1 MATSRELNMVPV
13 DFPSWPSPP
22 LFYGGPKWSN
32 HIRYPILDQSK
43 SLFRKN
49 VWKSSG
55 DMMKMDENGNTFP
68 IHFFNCS
75 AQLLNRSWWSPFNNW
90 PPGINGPTA
99 DKIWIWLLRK
109 HAIYPRPEWWCWV
122 QRRPRRGSPGP
133 TWRSEVEATR
143 MRIALAWKHTPIRPQ
158 IRHGRRHQ
166 LLGSG
171 TAVSQSMWVHV
182 SPCESKRNG
191 SLLWKPTAV
200 FRFWISS
207 AERPAFADTRCAG
220 SPTKHQR
227 DEGLVGTSVLT
238 KQKFCGEFGGI
249 CIGIS
254 IHDSNPQKDG
264 IW

>member
-1 MATSRELNMVPV
+1 M
-13 DFPSWPSPP
+13 
-22 LFYGGPKWSN
+22 YGNLQGIWWKW
-32 HIRYPILDQSK
+32 
-43 SLFRKN
+43 
-49 VWKSSG
+49 
-55 DMMKMDENGNTFP
+55 MKMGTPSQF
-68 IHFFNCS
+68 IFFNSS

-171 TAVSQSMWVHV
+171 TAVSQSMWAHV
-182 SPCESKRNG
+182 SPKEMAACSENPRQSLDFGSHRLKDQPLPIRDVQVLPQNISGMRG
-191 SLLWKPTAV
+191 SLAPRCWTN
-200 FRFWISS
+200 RSS
-207 AERPAFADTRCAG
+207 VG
-220 SPTKHQR
+220 SLGVYR
-227 DEGLVGTSVLT
+227 Y
-238 KQKFCGEFGGI
+238 I
-249 CIGIS
+249 
-254 IHDSNPQKDG
+254 NP
-264 IW
+264 W